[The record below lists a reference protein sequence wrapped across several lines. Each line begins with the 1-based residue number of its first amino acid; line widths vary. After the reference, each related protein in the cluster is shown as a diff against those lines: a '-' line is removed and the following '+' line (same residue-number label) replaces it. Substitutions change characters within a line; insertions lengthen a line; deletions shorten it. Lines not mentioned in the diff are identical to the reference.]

1 MSSGRVRKQSD
12 SLPHKMG
19 PMKATLP
26 MSSVLRGPIS
36 SCSGQNSSGAF
47 SALSPPLLRHV
58 SPPEATVCG
67 HRSPGA
73 LNYTGNLE
81 KLHKFFSLSH
91 MQCFIKKKFGFF
103 FSFKKEYLKLQQNYV

>member
-12 SLPHKMG
+12 GLPLHKIG

-26 MSSVLRGPIS
+26 MSSVLRGPIPS
-36 SCSGQNSSGAF
+36 RSGRSISGGAF

-58 SPPEATVCG
+58 SPPESTVCG

-73 LNYTGNLE
+73 LNYAGNL
-81 KLHKFFSLSH
+81 
-91 MQCFIKKKFGFF
+91 
-103 FSFKKEYLKLQQNYV
+103 